1 MAGKSRFV
9 SAGRPCEAREG
20 RAVKGAWKV
29 IPGLL
34 AALVVPGCT
43 GRFDY
48 VGPMGSAAATSAVV
62 DKSPDE
68 VWRAIS
74 SAFDGGPFAVLGLDK
89 DSGVL
94 TLGYHGDPE
103 RYVDCGQ
110 IASTVTN
117 LRGTRTYTFPAAAAA
132 TEYELM
138 TGKEILVVARRTRVE
153 IRLTATVSRVE
164 ARRTRVSVSARYI
177 LTRTLTTRDAQD
189 REHTASHAIHFG
201 SEHGAA
207 FPGPVTCR
215 ASGAL
220 EAEVLSAAT
229 K

>member
-1 MAGKSRFV
+1 M
-9 SAGRPCEAREG
+9 
-20 RAVKGAWKV
+20 KGAWKV

-34 AALVVPGCT
+34 AVLFGPGCT

-48 VGPMGSAAATSAVV
+48 AGPIGSPAATSVIV
-62 DKSPDE
+62 DKSADE
-68 VWRAIS
+68 VWRAIA
-74 SAFDGGPFAVLGLDK
+74 SALDGGPFDVVSVDK

-94 TLGYHGDPE
+94 TLVYSGDPE
-103 RYVDCGQ
+103 RYVDCGK

-117 LRGTRTYTFPAAAAA
+117 LRGTRTYTFPAAAALA
-132 TEYELM
+132 EYEFM
-138 TGKEILVVARRTRVE
+138 TGKEILVVARGMTVE
-153 IRLTATVSRVE
+153 IRLTATVSRVD
-164 ARRTRVSVSARYI
+164 ARRTRVSASARYV

-189 REHTASHAIHFG
+189 RERTTSHAIHFG

-220 EAEVLSAAT
+220 EAEVLSASAS
-229 K
+229 

>member
-1 MAGKSRFV
+1 
-9 SAGRPCEAREG
+9 
-20 RAVKGAWKV
+20 VKGAWKV

-34 AALVVPGCT
+34 AVLVVHGCT
-43 GRFDY
+43 GRFEY
-48 VGPMGSAAATSAVV
+48 VGPSAVTTSAIV
-62 DKSPDE
+62 DRSADE

-74 SAFDGGPFAVLGLDK
+74 SALDGGPFAVVGLDK

-94 TLGYHGDPE
+94 TLGYSGDPE
-103 RYVDCGQ
+103 RFVDCGQ
-110 IASTVTN
+110 IVSTVTN
-117 LRGTRTYTFPAAAAA
+117 LRGTRTYTFPAATAAA
-132 TEYELM
+132 EYELM
-138 TGKEILVVARRTRVE
+138 TGKEILVVARRMTVE

-164 ARRTRVSVSARYI
+164 TRRTRVATSGRYV
-177 LTRTLTTRDAQD
+177 LTRTMTTRDAQD
-189 REHTASHAIHFG
+189 RERTASHAIHFG

-220 EAEVLSAAT
+220 EAEVLLAAA